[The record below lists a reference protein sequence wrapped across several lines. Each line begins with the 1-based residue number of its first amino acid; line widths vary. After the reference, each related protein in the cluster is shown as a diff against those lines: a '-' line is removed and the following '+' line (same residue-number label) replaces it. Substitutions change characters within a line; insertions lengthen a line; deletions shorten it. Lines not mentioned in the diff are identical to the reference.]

1 MIALS
6 VCSRQDVRGDFFRR
20 GLRAGRQS
28 TKIVDPPI
36 NDRRNTVTFY
46 PLPQMT
52 RVGPKANTIGSSSQL
67 RPTRLNQRD
76 LDSSCYRL
84 SRVPQKFAMSKAVKS
99 ETSESYAAA
108 YYSQN
113 PPDTSPPEDKLAAVD
128 SKLSESGLEDD
139 DQFTLLVQRK
149 TLCQMIYGEN
159 SPEAVQATTKL
170 GAFYNQHG
178 KPDSALRNLT
188 KAKQSSQQ
196 TELAEEDSFAL
207 ALEYADANVN
217 GASSSRQD
225 KTKQVALADNAL
237 SPYAEF
243 EVDDG
248 MLKFRRDLLL
258 ARIRGYRTKWNDSLA
273 FYQRALENYQATH
286 PAEEGESEEK
296 NPEQANIYVEAAA
309 IAERI
314 DGCDQ
319 APEYYK
325 RAYDLYVD
333 LGFEEDAQKIESKI
347 GAADDGQE
355 PEEGQPAE
363 EGEEGRGE
371 EGAEPPAEGE
381 GEPAPADE

>member
-1 MIALS
+1 
-6 VCSRQDVRGDFFRR
+6 
-20 GLRAGRQS
+20 
-28 TKIVDPPI
+28 
-36 NDRRNTVTFY
+36 
-46 PLPQMT
+46 
-52 RVGPKANTIGSSSQL
+52 
-67 RPTRLNQRD
+67 
-76 LDSSCYRL
+76 
-84 SRVPQKFAMSKAVKS
+84 MSKAVKS
-99 ETSESYAAA
+99 ETSESYAAN

-128 SKLSESGLEDD
+128 SKLGESELDDD
-139 DQFTLLVQRK
+139 DQFTLLVQKK

-188 KAKQSSQQ
+188 KGRQSAQQ
-196 TELAEEDSFAL
+196 TELAEEDNFQL

-217 GASSSRQD
+217 GGSTSRQE

-243 EVDDG
+243 EVEDG
-248 MLKFRRDLLL
+248 MLRFRRDLLL

-273 FYQRALENYQATH
+273 FYQRALENYQTTH
-286 PAEEGESEEK
+286 PEAEGETEEK
-296 NPEQANIYVEAAA
+296 NPEQANIYVEAAG

-319 APEYYK
+319 ATELYK
-325 RAYDLYVD
+325 RAYDLYLN

-347 GAADDGQE
+347 GEADDGQE
-355 PEEGQPAE
+355 EPEEGQAPE
-363 EGEEGRGE
+363 EGQEGEEGANSG
-371 EGAEPPAEGE
+371 EPPAE
-381 GEPAPADE
+381 EPDAPPAEE